1 MRVMFRALAHR
12 NYRLWIA
19 GLFISGIGTWMQMT
33 AQDWTVLTV
42 LTDQDAGALSVV
54 IALQTAPQ
62 LILLPISGYVSDRI
76 PRRRLLIGT
85 QIAMGLLAVTLGCL
99 LLGGVAEY
107 WHVCVLAAV
116 TGAVQAF
123 DSPARNT
130 FGNELVHPGV
140 LPNAIALGGATFNL
154 ARLVGPAIAG
164 LLIGVVGPGWIFI
177 ANAVTFVAML
187 AGLGLMRAH
196 EFHPVQR
203 DDGRS
208 GRWLGG
214 IRYVLRDRRVLALIV
229 MVFLVVGFVGNSIT
243 LLIITAATKE
253 FDLGAAGFGLLT
265 SCIAAGSIVGALFA
279 AARRSPR
286 PRVLLAAALGFGVAL
301 LLAAVMP
308 TAEAFAIS
316 MPLVGFFLMAAM
328 ATVNALVQTWTPP
341 GMRGRVIGVY
351 MLAWMG
357 GAPLG
362 ALSFGAVVE
371 AAGPRVALAVGGG
384 VAALCAVGVGLRL
397 RSLRASGAAAAP
409 APAVSEVAP

>member
-1 MRVMFRALAHR
+1 MKVMFRALAHR

-62 LILLPISGYVSDRI
+62 LVLLPISGYVSDRI

-123 DSPARNT
+123 DAPARNT
-130 FGNELVHPGV
+130 FGNELVDPEI
-140 LPNAIALGGATFNL
+140 LPNAIALSGATFNL
-154 ARLVGPAIAG
+154 SRLVGPAIAG
-164 LLIGVVGPGWIFI
+164 LLIGVVGPGWIFV

-187 AGLGLMRAH
+187 IGLGLMRAQ
-196 EFHPVQR
+196 EFRPVQR

-214 IRYVLRDRRVLALIV
+214 IRYVLRDGRVLALIV
-229 MVFLVVGFVGNSIT
+229 MVFVVVGFVGNSIT
-243 LLIITAATKE
+243 LLVITAATKE
-253 FDLGAAGFGLLT
+253 FGLGAAGFGLLT
-265 SCIAAGSIVGALFA
+265 SCIAAGSIAGALFA

-286 PRVLLAAALGFGVAL
+286 PRVLLTAALGVGIAL

-308 TAEAFAIS
+308 TTETFAFS

-371 AAGPRVALAVGGG
+371 AAGPRVALAVAGG